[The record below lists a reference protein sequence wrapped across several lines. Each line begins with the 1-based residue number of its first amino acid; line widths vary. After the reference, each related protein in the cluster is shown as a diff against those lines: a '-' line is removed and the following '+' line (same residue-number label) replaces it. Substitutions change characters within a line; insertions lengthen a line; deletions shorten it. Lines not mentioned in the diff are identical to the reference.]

1 MSEKFTFVI
10 NTYKKLIQ
18 KIYFSVFLVTSDGN
32 DERYQDVKATI
43 DTIEDNKI
51 KIEMTT
57 ESDNMF
63 LLNRNNYRD
72 YDDFYRVYYD
82 HIEIMDLVQTHLLL
96 NWGLLTRIK
105 IHYQDDSKLL
115 PALLLFLILILQCM
129 GWKILLYIQQESL
142 CMQYTTN
149 NYNHKNSP
157 VFKIASS

>member
-1 MSEKFTFVI
+1 M

-57 ESDNMF
+57 ETDNMF

-72 YDDFYRVYYD
+72 YDD
-82 HIEIMDLVQTHLLL
+82 IKIMDLVQKSFAFELRTA
-96 NWGLLTRIK
+96 
-105 IHYQDDSKLL
+105 Y
-115 PALLLFLILILQCM
+115 
-129 GWKILLYIQQESL
+129 
-142 CMQYTTN
+142 
-149 NYNHKNSP
+149 
-157 VFKIASS
+157 

>member
-57 ESDNMF
+57 ESD
-63 LLNRNNYRD
+63 
-72 YDDFYRVYYD
+72 
-82 HIEIMDLVQTHLLL
+82 
-96 NWGLLTRIK
+96 
-105 IHYQDDSKLL
+105 
-115 PALLLFLILILQCM
+115 
-129 GWKILLYIQQESL
+129 
-142 CMQYTTN
+142 
-149 NYNHKNSP
+149 
-157 VFKIASS
+157 

>member
-57 ESDNMF
+57 ETDNMF

-72 YDDFYRVYYD
+72 NDDFYRVYYD
-82 HIEIMDLVQTHLLL
+82 HIKIMDLVQKSFAFELRTA
-96 NWGLLTRIK
+96 
-105 IHYQDDSKLL
+105 Y
-115 PALLLFLILILQCM
+115 
-129 GWKILLYIQQESL
+129 
-142 CMQYTTN
+142 
-149 NYNHKNSP
+149 
-157 VFKIASS
+157 

>member
-82 HIEIMDLVQTHLLL
+82 HIKIMDLVQKSFAFELRTA
-96 NWGLLTRIK
+96 
-105 IHYQDDSKLL
+105 Y
-115 PALLLFLILILQCM
+115 
-129 GWKILLYIQQESL
+129 
-142 CMQYTTN
+142 
-149 NYNHKNSP
+149 
-157 VFKIASS
+157 

>member
-63 LLNRNNYRD
+63 LLTEVAGEGGTDCPPQKFLSSQKFR
-72 YDDFYRVYYD
+72 
-82 HIEIMDLVQTHLLL
+82 HL
-96 NWGLLTRIK
+96 
-105 IHYQDDSKLL
+105 
-115 PALLLFLILILQCM
+115 M
-129 GWKILLYIQQESL
+129 G
-142 CMQYTTN
+142 
-149 NYNHKNSP
+149 
-157 VFKIASS
+157 

>member
-1 MSEKFTFVI
+1 MS
-10 NTYKKLIQ
+10 TYKKLIQ

-82 HIEIMDLVQTHLLL
+82 HIKIMDLVQKSFAFELRTA
-96 NWGLLTRIK
+96 
-105 IHYQDDSKLL
+105 Y
-115 PALLLFLILILQCM
+115 
-129 GWKILLYIQQESL
+129 
-142 CMQYTTN
+142 
-149 NYNHKNSP
+149 
-157 VFKIASS
+157 